1 MEPRSSALTSAG
13 ASMIMNKS
21 KMPQTLTLDHVSP
34 ATRLLEKR
42 RQMFE
47 VQEALDA
54 QKEEFARREDAFH
67 RREEG
72 LRKKDLELQESL
84 IKFNKFLQENESKR
98 NRAVKRASDEVKQRM
113 TKEQEVAR
121 LQTQLTAL
129 QQESDALGAQV
140 RHHLKYTRY
149 LELVQEAVPED
160 YPEVSDLVNRYRTL
174 RETNH
179 DLSRNQ
185 ITHEEESESKRLE
198 FSAFQ
203 KERANEI
210 LTFNNRIASL
220 QRELE
225 REELQAVRLQHE
237 TDAILRVTTQKTL
250 ALGQIIM
257 AIGNLLQRCTSGIH
271 GQILKHVEGSY
282 HAQGSN
288 NQPGSD
294 NHDGNGASAAS
305 SAPVTVPGAKSSN
318 GISEADVI
326 HHGQRAVIDL
336 DVVAAYM
343 MDFTAIVQGRI
354 DAQRAQKKA
363 AAAAAAAASQVT
375 GAVTTVITSTGDGG
389 HTGATS
395 SIAGK
400 QIEIESL
407 AGRVLAVDVR
417 IWFTQFVKAMRD
429 DEDNIRYIGIL
440 VVVAP
445 LGHATNSVAPQVVI
459 NGVGLLA
466 NKIIVGDP
474 SNTPFW
480 EAVRESDVPIEEN
493 SVLELLR
500 EVTANPKLFF
510 AVPPDQFDDFSM
522 QPYIGPDGKI
532 LKSAVNEYIRA
543 IMQYALEINL
553 SDF

>member
-1 MEPRSSALTSAG
+1 MEPRSTALTSAG

-121 LQTQLTAL
+121 LQTQLTVL

-179 DLSRNQ
+179 DLTRNQ
-185 ITHEEESESKRLE
+185 IAHEEESESKRLE

-282 HAQGSN
+282 HAQGSS
-288 NQPGSD
+288 NQSGSD
-294 NHDGNGASAAS
+294 NHDGNAVS
-305 SAPVTVPGAKSSN
+305 SAPVTVSGAKSST
-318 GISEADVI
+318 GISDADVI

-363 AAAAAAAASQVT
+363 AAAAAAAASQVP
-375 GAVTTVITSTGDGG
+375 GAVMTVTTLAGDGG
-389 HTGATS
+389 HTGS
-395 SIAGK
+395 
-400 QIEIESL
+400 
-407 AGRVLAVDVR
+407 
-417 IWFTQFVKAMRD
+417 
-429 DEDNIRYIGIL
+429 
-440 VVVAP
+440 AP
-445 LGHATNSVAPQVVI
+445 SVA
-459 NGVGLLA
+459 GG
-466 NKIIVGDP
+466 
-474 SNTPFW
+474 S
-480 EAVRESDVPIEEN
+480 
-493 SVLELLR
+493 
-500 EVTANPKLFF
+500 TATIHGIK
-510 AVPPDQFDDFSM
+510 
-522 QPYIGPDGKI
+522 
-532 LKSAVNEYIRA
+532 
-543 IMQYALEINL
+543 
-553 SDF
+553 

>member
-1 MEPRSSALTSAG
+1 
-13 ASMIMNKS
+13 
-21 KMPQTLTLDHVSP
+21 MPQTLTLDHVSP

-113 TKEQEVAR
+113 NKEQEVTR
-121 LQTQLTAL
+121 LQAQLTAL
-129 QQESDALGAQV
+129 QRESDALGAQV

-160 YPEVSDLVNRYRTL
+160 YPEVSDLVNRYHTL
-174 RETNH
+174 RETNR

-198 FSAFQ
+198 FAAFQ

-210 LTFNNRIASL
+210 LTFNNRIAAL
-220 QRELE
+220 QRALE
-225 REELQAVRLQHE
+225 REELLGVRLQHE
-237 TDAILRVTTQKTL
+237 TDATLRATTQKTL

-257 AIGNLLQRCTSGIH
+257 AIGNLLQRSTSGIH

-282 HAQGSN
+282 HAQGGSN
-288 NQPGSD
+288 LSGNDS
-294 NHDGNGASAAS
+294 HDGPGTGGGASGNSVSS
-305 SAPVTVPGAKSSN
+305 SAPANAASGKTAS

-326 HHGQRAVIDL
+326 HHGQRAMIDL

-363 AAAAAAAASQVT
+363 AAAAAAASQAAGAIVT
-375 GAVTTVITSTGDGG
+375 YIAGNGDGN
-389 HTGATS
+389 HTGAAS
-395 SIAGK
+395 SIAGG
-400 QIEIESL
+400 ST
-407 AGRVLAVDVR
+407 A
-417 IWFTQFVKAMRD
+417 T
-429 DEDNIRYIGIL
+429 IR
-440 VVVAP
+440 
-445 LGHATNSVAPQVVI
+445 
-459 NGVGLLA
+459 
-466 NKIIVGDP
+466 
-474 SNTPFW
+474 
-480 EAVRESDVPIEEN
+480 
-493 SVLELLR
+493 
-500 EVTANPKLFF
+500 
-510 AVPPDQFDDFSM
+510 
-522 QPYIGPDGKI
+522 
-532 LKSAVNEYIRA
+532 
-543 IMQYALEINL
+543 
-553 SDF
+553 

>member
-13 ASMIMNKS
+13 ASMIMNRS

-113 TKEQEVAR
+113 NKEQEVAR
-121 LQTQLTAL
+121 LQTQLAAL
-129 QQESDALGAQV
+129 QRESDALGAQV

-160 YPEVSDLVNRYRTL
+160 YPEVSDLVNRYHTL
-174 RETNH
+174 RETNR
-179 DLSRNQ
+179 DLSQNQ

-198 FSAFQ
+198 FAAFQ

-210 LTFNNRIASL
+210 LTFNNRIAAL
-220 QRELE
+220 QRALE
-225 REELQAVRLQHE
+225 REELLGVRLQHE
-237 TDAILRVTTQKTL
+237 TDASLRATTQKTL

-288 NQPGSD
+288 QS
-294 NHDGNGASAAS
+294 GNDIPASSAAS
-305 SAPVTVPGAKSSN
+305 ANTGGGKTAS

-326 HHGQRAVIDL
+326 HHGQRAMIDL

-363 AAAAAAAASQVT
+363 AAAAAAAAQSG
-375 GAVTTVITSTGDGG
+375 GAVVIFTAGIGDGS
-389 HTGATS
+389 HTGGAMS
-395 SIAGK
+395 SIGGGSTA
-400 QIEIESL
+400 
-407 AGRVLAVDVR
+407 
-417 IWFTQFVKAMRD
+417 T
-429 DEDNIRYIGIL
+429 IR
-440 VVVAP
+440 
-445 LGHATNSVAPQVVI
+445 
-459 NGVGLLA
+459 
-466 NKIIVGDP
+466 
-474 SNTPFW
+474 
-480 EAVRESDVPIEEN
+480 
-493 SVLELLR
+493 
-500 EVTANPKLFF
+500 
-510 AVPPDQFDDFSM
+510 
-522 QPYIGPDGKI
+522 
-532 LKSAVNEYIRA
+532 
-543 IMQYALEINL
+543 
-553 SDF
+553 

>member
-1 MEPRSSALTSAG
+1 
-13 ASMIMNKS
+13 
-21 KMPQTLTLDHVSP
+21 MPQTLTLNHVSP

-113 TKEQEVAR
+113 NKEQEVAR
-121 LQTQLTAL
+121 LQAQLTAL
-129 QQESDALGAQV
+129 QRESDALGAQV

-160 YPEVSDLVNRYRTL
+160 YPEVSDLVNRYHTL
-174 RETNH
+174 RETNR

-198 FSAFQ
+198 FAAFQ

-210 LTFNNRIASL
+210 LTFNNRIAAL
-220 QRELE
+220 QRALE
-225 REELQAVRLQHE
+225 REELLGVRLQHE
-237 TDAILRVTTQKTL
+237 TDASLRATTQKTL

-282 HAQGSN
+282 HAQGN
-288 NQPGSD
+288 NQSGNDS
-294 NHDGNGASAAS
+294 HDGTGSGGNASGNSAS
-305 SAPVTVPGAKSSN
+305 SAGSTNAPSGKTPS

-326 HHGQRAVIDL
+326 HHGQRAMIDL

-343 MDFTAIVQGRI
+343 MDFTAIIQGRI

-363 AAAAAAAASQVT
+363 AVAAAAASQAGGVVTTFTAGNGDGSHT
-375 GAVTTVITSTGDGG
+375 GAV
-389 HTGATS
+389 S
-395 SIAGK
+395 SIGGGSTA
-400 QIEIESL
+400 
-407 AGRVLAVDVR
+407 
-417 IWFTQFVKAMRD
+417 T
-429 DEDNIRYIGIL
+429 IR
-440 VVVAP
+440 
-445 LGHATNSVAPQVVI
+445 
-459 NGVGLLA
+459 
-466 NKIIVGDP
+466 
-474 SNTPFW
+474 
-480 EAVRESDVPIEEN
+480 
-493 SVLELLR
+493 
-500 EVTANPKLFF
+500 
-510 AVPPDQFDDFSM
+510 
-522 QPYIGPDGKI
+522 
-532 LKSAVNEYIRA
+532 
-543 IMQYALEINL
+543 
-553 SDF
+553 